1 MQPRSLH
8 ITGTSKVSELS
19 SLRIRF
25 PSEDPIDNNLHLG
38 VPFLEKQIPAPK
50 EYLSEGEVEKVE
62 VGAVGYAATS
72 GSHKDI
78 KEFVLGW

>member
-25 PSEDPIDNNLHLG
+25 PSEDPIDNNLHSG
-38 VPFLEKQIPAPK
+38 VPFLEKQIPAPM
-50 EYLSEGEVEKVE
+50 EYLSEGEVE